1 VSFRRCVSCKL
12 AVSSFIVCFSFKLF
26 ISFGL
31 SFLFVFVGFEL
42 LSFCILCVEIK
53 KIAAIT
59 EVGPPEGGRVLPGAV
74 RVRFCST
81 LFCSHHWPTNE
92 SPPFASC
99 FWPNFPINSRRR
111 PELGHFV

>member
-1 VSFRRCVSCKL
+1 VSFRCCVSCKL

-26 ISFGL
+26 ISFRL

-42 LSFCILCVEIK
+42 LSFCILCVQIK

-81 LFCSHHWPTNE
+81 LFCSTIGRPMRVLRLRRAFGPT
-92 SPPFASC
+92 F
-99 FWPNFPINSRRR
+99 R
-111 PELGHFV
+111 